1 MCNMTKQSILLVNLG
16 TPDSATP
23 AGVKAFLRPF
33 LSDTRVVNIPRLF
46 WLPLLNGV
54 ILPLRCKR
62 VAKAYQSIWFDDGS
76 PLLHYSLLQQK
87 ALSALFKGKGQDAGQ
102 DVQVELA
109 MTYGER
115 SIKNAIEK
123 LQQAGSEHIVVLPL
137 FPQYSSTTTAP
148 VFDQVANYLQSTI
161 DVPSVSLVKHYHNN
175 AAYIEALA
183 LSVERHWAEK
193 GRAEKLLL
201 SYHGIP
207 KFLVEKGDIYADHC
221 VETTALLCARLGLT
235 EDQVVHCYQSR
246 FGKAEW
252 LQPYTNET
260 LVKLAKSGTKSLDVI
275 APAFAVD
282 CLETLEEMA
291 IENKEVFVEAGGEDY
306 RFIACLNADEA
317 HVRALHAVASEYL
330 RR

>member
-1 MCNMTKQSILLVNLG
+1 MMHNMAKQSILLVNLG
-16 TPDSATP
+16 TPAAATP
-23 AGVKAFLRPF
+23 AGVKAFLKPF
-33 LSDTRVVNIPRLF
+33 LSDPRVVSIPRLF

-54 ILPLRCKR
+54 ILPLRCKK

-76 PLLHYSLLQQK
+76 PLLHYSLLQKK
-87 ALSALFKGKGQDAGQ
+87 ALSALFKEAGQ
-102 DVQVELA
+102 DIHVELA

-115 SIKNAIEK
+115 SIKNAIAK
-123 LQQAGSEHIVVLPL
+123 LQQAGVEHIVVLPL

-148 VFDQVANYLQSTI
+148 VFDQVAHYLQATI

-175 AAYIEALA
+175 DVYIEALA
-183 LSVERHWAEK
+183 LSVEAHWTEK

-221 VETTALLCARLGLT
+221 VETTALLCARLGLA
-235 EDQVVHCYQSR
+235 EDEVVHCYQSR

-260 LVKLAKSGTKSLDVI
+260 LVKLAESGTQSLDVI

-291 IENKEVFVEAGGEDY
+291 IENKDVFVDAGGEDY
-306 RFIACLNADEA
+306 RFIACLNNNEA
-317 HVRALHAVASEYL
+317 HIKALHAVASEYL
-330 RR
+330 R

>member
-1 MCNMTKQSILLVNLG
+1 MTKQSILLVNLG
-16 TPDSATP
+16 TPASATP
-23 AGVKAFLRPF
+23 AGVKAFLKPF
-33 LSDTRVVNIPRLF
+33 LSDPRVVSIPRLF

-87 ALSALFKGKGQDAGQ
+87 ALSSLFAEAGRN
-102 DVQVELA
+102 VNVELA

-115 SIKNAIEK
+115 SIKAAIAK
-123 LQQAGSEHIVVLPL
+123 LQQSGSEHIVVLPL

-148 VFDQVANYLQSTI
+148 VFDQVARYLQATI
-161 DVPSVSLVKHYHNN
+161 DAPSVSLVKHYHNHDS
-175 AAYIEALA
+175 YIDALA
-183 LSVERHWAEK
+183 LSIERHWQEN

-221 VETTALLCARLGLT
+221 VETTALLCARLGIT
-235 EDQVVHCYQSR
+235 EDEVVHSYQSR

-260 LVKLAKSGTKSLDVI
+260 LVKLAASGTKSLDVI

-291 IENKEVFVEAGGEDY
+291 IENKALFVNSGGDDY
-306 RFIACLNADEA
+306 RFIACLNDDEA
-317 HVRALHAVASEYL
+317 HIRALHAVASEYL
-330 RR
+330 R

>member
-1 MCNMTKQSILLVNLG
+1 MTKQSVLLVNLG
-16 TPDSATP
+16 TPESATP
-23 AGVKAFLRPF
+23 AGVKAFLKPF
-33 LSDTRVVNIPRLF
+33 LSDPRVVSIPRLF

-62 VAKAYQSIWFDDGS
+62 VAKAYQAIWFDDGS
-76 PLLHYSLLQQK
+76 PLLHYSLIQQK
-87 ALSALFKGKGQDAGQ
+87 ALSAMFIEAGQ
-102 DVQVELA
+102 DVHVELA

-115 SIKNAIEK
+115 SIKNAITK
-123 LQQAGSEHIVVLPL
+123 LQQSGSEHIVVLPL

-148 VFDQVANYLQSTI
+148 VFDQVANYMQKTI

-175 AAYIEALA
+175 PAFIEALA
-183 LSVERHWAEK
+183 LSIERHWQEQ

-207 KFLVEKGDIYADHC
+207 KFLVEQGDVYADHC
-221 VETTALLCARLGLT
+221 IETTTLLCARLGLS
-235 EDQVVHCYQSR
+235 EDDVVHCYQSR

-260 LVKLAKSGTKSLDVI
+260 LVKLAESGTKSLDVI
-275 APAFAVD
+275 APAFAAD

-291 IENKEVFVEAGGEDY
+291 IENKEVFVNSGGEDY
-306 RFIACLNADEA
+306 RFIACLNDDAA
-317 HVRALHAVASEYL
+317 HIEALHAVARDYL
-330 RR
+330 RD

>member
-1 MCNMTKQSILLVNLG
+1 MTKQSVLLVNLG
-16 TPDSATP
+16 TPESATP
-23 AGVKAFLRPF
+23 AGVKAFLKPF
-33 LSDTRVVNIPRLF
+33 LSDSRVVSIPRLF

-54 ILPLRCKR
+54 ILPLRSKR

-87 ALSALFKGKGQDAGQ
+87 ALATLFTEAGQ

-115 SIKNAIEK
+115 SIKDAITA
-123 LQQAGSEHIVVLPL
+123 LQQSGSEHIVVLPL
-137 FPQYSSTTTAP
+137 YPQYSSTTTAP
-148 VFDQVANYLQSTI
+148 VFDQVARYIQTTI
-161 DVPSVSLVKHYHNN
+161 DTPSVSLVKHYHNN
-175 AAYIEALA
+175 ALFIDALA
-183 LSVERHWAEK
+183 LSIERHWQEK

-207 KFLVEKGDIYADHC
+207 KFLVEQGDIYAEHC
-221 VETTALLCARLGLT
+221 VETTKLLCARLGLSE
-235 EDQVVHCYQSR
+235 EDVVHCYQSR

-260 LVKLAKSGTKSLDVI
+260 LVKLAESGTKSLDVL

-291 IENKEVFVEAGGEDY
+291 IENKEVFVNAGGEDY
-306 RFIACLNADEA
+306 HFIACLNDDDA
-317 HVRALHAVASEYL
+317 HIRAIHAVASEYL
-330 RR
+330 R

>member
-1 MCNMTKQSILLVNLG
+1 MTKQSVLLVNLG
-16 TPDSATP
+16 TPESASA
-23 AGVKAFLRPF
+23 AGVKAFLKPF
-33 LSDTRVVNIPRLF
+33 LSDPRVVSIPRLF

-76 PLLHYSLLQQK
+76 PLLHYSLIQQK
-87 ALSALFKGKGQDAGQ
+87 ALSAMFSETGL
-102 DVQVELA
+102 DVHVELA

-115 SIKNAIEK
+115 SIKDAIAK
-123 LQQAGSEHIVVLPL
+123 LQLLGSEHIVVLPL

-148 VFDQVANYLQSTI
+148 VFDQVANYLQNTI
-161 DVPSVSLVKHYHNN
+161 DVPSMSLVKHYHNHP
-175 AAYIEALA
+175 AFIEALA
-183 LSVERHWAEK
+183 LSIERHWAER

-207 KFLVEKGDIYADHC
+207 KFLVEKGDVYAEHC
-221 VETTALLCARLGLT
+221 VETTTLLCARLGLS
-235 EDQVVHCYQSR
+235 EDDVVHCYQSR

-260 LVKLAKSGTKSLDVI
+260 LVKLAENGTKSLDVI

-291 IENKEVFVEAGGEDY
+291 IENKELFVNAGGEDY
-306 RFIACLNADEA
+306 RFIACLNDDAA
-317 HVRALHAVASEYL
+317 HIDALHAIASDYL
-330 RR
+330 RE

>member
-1 MCNMTKQSILLVNLG
+1 MMHNMAKQSILLVNLG
-16 TPDSATP
+16 TPAAATP
-23 AGVKAFLRPF
+23 AGVKAFLKPF
-33 LSDTRVVNIPRLF
+33 LSDPRVVSIPRLL

-54 ILPLRCKR
+54 ILPLRCKK

-76 PLLHYSLLQQK
+76 PLLHYSLLQKK
-87 ALSALFKGKGQDAGQ
+87 ALSALFKEAGQ
-102 DVQVELA
+102 DVHVELA

-115 SIKNAIEK
+115 SIKNAIAK
-123 LQQAGSEHIVVLPL
+123 LQQAGVEHIVVLPL

-148 VFDQVANYLQSTI
+148 VFDQVAHYLLSTI

-175 AAYIEALA
+175 DVYIEALA
-183 LSVERHWAEK
+183 LSVEAHWTEK
-193 GRAEKLLL
+193 GKAEKLLL

-221 VETTALLCARLGLT
+221 VETTALLCARLGLS
-235 EDQVVHCYQSR
+235 EDEVVHCYQSR

-260 LVKLAKSGTKSLDVI
+260 LVKLAESGTKSLDVI

-291 IENKEVFVEAGGEDY
+291 IENKDVFVDAGGEDY
-306 RFIACLNADEA
+306 RFIACLNNNEA
-317 HVRALHAVASEYL
+317 HIKALHAVSSEYL
-330 RR
+330 R

>member
-16 TPDSATP
+16 TPESATP
-23 AGVKAFLRPF
+23 AGVKAFLKPF
-33 LSDTRVVNIPRLF
+33 LSDPRVVSIPRLF

-54 ILPLRCKR
+54 ILPLRSKR

-87 ALSALFKGKGQDAGQ
+87 ALSVLFEKAGKN
-102 DVQVELA
+102 VNVELA

-115 SIKNAIEK
+115 SIKAAIAK
-123 LQQAGSEHIVVLPL
+123 LQQSGSEHIVVLPL
-137 FPQYSSTTTAP
+137 YPQYSSTTTAP
-148 VFDQVANYLQSTI
+148 VFDQVANYLQNSI
-161 DVPSVSLVKHYHNN
+161 DVPSVSLVKNYHNHT
-175 AAYIEALA
+175 AFIDALA
-183 LSVERHWAEK
+183 LSIERHWQEQ

-207 KFLVEKGDIYADHC
+207 KFLVDKGDVYADHC
-221 VETTALLCARLGLT
+221 VETTKLLCTRLGLA
-235 EDQVVHCYQSR
+235 EGEVVHCYQSR

-260 LVKLAKSGTKSLDVI
+260 LVKLAESGIKSLDVI
-275 APAFAVD
+275 APAFAAD

-291 IENKEVFVEAGGEDY
+291 IENKDVFVDAGGEDY
-306 RFIACLNADEA
+306 RFIACLNDDEA
-317 HVRALHAVASEYL
+317 HVQALHTIASEYL
-330 RR
+330 R

>member
-16 TPDSATP
+16 TPESATP
-23 AGVKAFLRPF
+23 TGVKDFLKPF
-33 LSDTRVVNIPRLF
+33 LSDPRVVSIPRVF

-87 ALSALFKGKGQDAGQ
+87 ALSTLFKEAKQ
-102 DVQVELA
+102 DVHVELA

-115 SIKNAIEK
+115 SIHNAMTK
-123 LQQAGSEHIVVLPL
+123 LQQAGAEHIVVLPL

-148 VFDQVANYLQSTI
+148 VFDQVANYLQTSI
-161 DVPSVSLVKHYHNN
+161 NVPSVSLVKHYHNSDS
-175 AAYIEALA
+175 YIEALA
-183 LSVERHWAEK
+183 LSIERHWQAK

-207 KFLVEKGDIYADHC
+207 KFLVEKGDVYADHC

-235 EDQVVHCYQSR
+235 EDEVVHSYQSR

-252 LQPYTNET
+252 LKPYTNET
-260 LVKLAKSGTKSLDVI
+260 LVKLAESGTKSLDVI

-291 IENKEVFVEAGGEDY
+291 IENKDVFVEAGGEDY
-306 RFIACLNADEA
+306 RFIACLNNDDA
-317 HVRALHAVASEYL
+317 HIRALYTVASDFL
-330 RR
+330 R

>member
-87 ALSALFKGKGQDAGQ
+87 ALSALFEGTGQG
-102 DVQVELA
+102 VQVELA

-115 SIKNAIEK
+115 SIKNAIKK
-123 LQQAGSEHIVVLPL
+123 LQQAGTEHIVVLPL

-148 VFDQVANYLQSTI
+148 VFDQVANYLQATI

-175 AAYIEALA
+175 DAYIEALA

-260 LVKLAKSGTKSLDVI
+260 LVKLAENGTKSLDVI

-306 RFIACLNADEA
+306 RFIACLNDDEA
-317 HVRALHAVASEYL
+317 HIRALHAVASEYL

>member
-23 AGVKAFLRPF
+23 AGVKAFLKPF
-33 LSDTRVVNIPRLF
+33 LSDPRVVSIPRLF
-46 WLPLLNGV
+46 WLPLLNCV

-87 ALSALFKGKGQDAGQ
+87 ALSALFKGLEQEAGQ

-115 SIKNAIEK
+115 SIKNALAK

-148 VFDQVANYLQSTI
+148 VFDQVANYLQATI
-161 DVPSVSLVKHYHNN
+161 DVPSVSIVKHYHNN
-175 AAYIEALA
+175 DAYIEALA
-183 LSVERHWAEK
+183 LSIECHWAK
-193 GRAEKLLL
+193 HGRAEKLLL

-207 KFLVEKGDIYADHC
+207 QFLVEKGDIYADHC
-221 VETTALLCARLGLT
+221 VETTALLCARLGLA

-252 LQPYTNET
+252 LQPYTNAT
-260 LVKLAKSGTKSLDVI
+260 LVKLATSGTKSLDVI

-291 IENKEVFVEAGGEDY
+291 IANKELFVEAGGEDY
-306 RFIACLNADEA
+306 RFITCLNDDAA
-317 HVRALHAVASEYL
+317 HIRALHTIASEYL
-330 RR
+330 R

>member
-33 LSDTRVVNIPRLF
+33 LSDPRVVSIPRLF

-87 ALSALFKGKGQDAGQ
+87 ALSAIFNDAGQ

-115 SIKNAIEK
+115 SINNAIAK
-123 LQQAGSEHIVVLPL
+123 LQQAGAEHIVVLPL

-148 VFDQVANYLQSTI
+148 VFDQVANYLQATI

-183 LSVERHWAEK
+183 LSVERHWADK

-221 VETTALLCARLGLT
+221 VETTALLCARLGLA
-235 EDQVVHCYQSR
+235 EDEVVHCYQSR

-260 LVKLAKSGTKSLDVI
+260 LVKLAASGTKSLDLI

-291 IENKEVFVEAGGEDY
+291 IENKAVFVDAGGEDY
-306 RFIACLNADEA
+306 RFIACLNDDEA

-330 RR
+330 R